1 MGLDVPQPGAVSRDK
16 LDEDSSKCTR
26 LFYVRG
32 MPAVGDDPFA
42 VAELST
48 ARRVLVK
55 EHEQLGSLVWRCRT
69 P

>member
-1 MGLDVPQPGAVSRDK
+1 MGLDVPQPGAVWREK
-16 LDEDSSKCTR
+16 LDEDSSKCSR

-42 VAELST
+42 VPST
-48 ARRVLVK
+48 ARRVLVQ
-55 EHEQLGSLVWRCRT
+55 EHEQLGSLAWRRGT